1 MRTTIVL
8 GLVCLLPILAL
19 AEATGPCGSN
29 ETPLVPD
36 GRLLTGNIPNGV
48 TFFYLFEVHIG
59 HSYSVELK
67 ATHGDFGTFNNSLR
81 VYSGTQVTCPA
92 TSDLVVRD
100 TRNIDPRIH
109 NNGRRLSF
117 TATDPANVGRHRI
130 LVINNSGAAQNY
142 SLSVTDTTLY
152 NPRWSTFGSFI
163 TQWAFRN
170 TTDAAITCTLT
181 ATPNLGTGS
190 NTPVSITFTVPEGGQ
205 LFRIIGATAGADIN
219 IGANR
224 AGFADLTHDGPPGAI
239 IADAY
244 FINSAATVIVP
255 SSFEPRNSQH

>member
-1 MRTTIVL
+1 MRTKIFLSVI
-8 GLVCLLPILAL
+8 CLLPILAL
-19 AEATGPCGSN
+19 AEATGPCGAN

-48 TFFYLFEVHIG
+48 TFFFLFEVHIG

-67 ATHGDFGTFNNSLR
+67 ATHGDFFTFHDSLK
-81 VYSGTQVTCPA
+81 VFSGSQVTCPA
-92 TSDLVVRD
+92 ISNLVVRD
-100 TRNIDPRIH
+100 TRDIDPRIH
-109 NNGRRLSF
+109 NNGARLSF

-130 LVINNSGAAQNY
+130 LVINDSGAARNY

-152 NPRWSTFGSFI
+152 NPRWSTFAGFI

-170 TTDAAITCTLT
+170 TTDADINCELT
-181 ATPNLGTGS
+181 VTPNLGAGS
-190 NTPVSITFTVPEGGQ
+190 TTPVSITFTVPAEGQ

-224 AGFADLTHDGPPGAI
+224 AGFAELTHDGPPGAI

-244 FINSAATVIVP
+244 FINSAGTVIVP
-255 SSFEPRNSQH
+255 SSFEPRNPAR